1 VCTRRV
7 LRSRGKNKGEH
18 NISSSRVEEE
28 EGLNDEGAE
37 QIGAK
42 DKESNTGGADL
53 QPNARNA
60 QDRSRDLRAK
70 SGTALSENSLR
81 RLRVIWMLF
90 VKRCP
95 I

>member
-7 LRSRGKNKGEH
+7 LHTRSRGKNKGEH

-53 QPNARNA
+53 QPHGATPKT
-60 QDRSRDLRAK
+60 DR
-70 SGTALSENSLR
+70 G
-81 RLRVIWMLF
+81 I
-90 VKRCP
+90 
-95 I
+95 

>member
-7 LRSRGKNKGEH
+7 LHTRSRGGKNKGEH

-42 DKESNTGGADL
+42 DKESNTGG
-53 QPNARNA
+53 
-60 QDRSRDLRAK
+60 
-70 SGTALSENSLR
+70 SGFAT
-81 RLRVIWMLF
+81 
-90 VKRCP
+90 
-95 I
+95 